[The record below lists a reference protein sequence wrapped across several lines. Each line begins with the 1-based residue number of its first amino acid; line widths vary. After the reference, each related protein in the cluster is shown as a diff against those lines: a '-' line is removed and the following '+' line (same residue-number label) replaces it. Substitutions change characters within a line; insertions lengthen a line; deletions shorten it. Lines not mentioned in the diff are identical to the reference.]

1 MLMVNIMQNITHI
14 RMKIATIG
22 FGSWVLINHNTGEI
36 IKAITTRQT
45 ILIRNS
51 DMVSIKILLI
61 LLILVFMLSHFLK
74 LSIVDSSSI

>member
-1 MLMVNIMQNITHI
+1 MQNITHI

-22 FGSWVLINHNTGEI
+22 FELWVLINHNTGKI
-36 IKAITTRQT
+36 IKDITNRQP

-61 LLILVFMLSHFLK
+61 LLIIVFMLSHFLK

>member
-1 MLMVNIMQNITHI
+1 MVNMMQNITHI

-22 FGSWVLINHNTGEI
+22 FRSLVLINHNTGKI

-51 DMVSIKILLI
+51 DMVSFKILLT
-61 LLILVFMLSHFLK
+61 LLIIMFILSHFLK

>member
-1 MLMVNIMQNITHI
+1 
-14 RMKIATIG
+14 MKIATIG
-22 FGSWVLINHNTGEI
+22 FGSLVLINHNTGEI

-61 LLILVFMLSHFLK
+61 LLILVFILSHFLK